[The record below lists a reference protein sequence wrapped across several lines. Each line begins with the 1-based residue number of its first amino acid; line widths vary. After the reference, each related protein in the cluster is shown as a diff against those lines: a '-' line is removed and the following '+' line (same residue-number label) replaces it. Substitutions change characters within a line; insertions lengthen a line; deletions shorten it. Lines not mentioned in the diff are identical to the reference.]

1 MKKVKIEFDFSK
13 WGQEG
18 ISVQKD
24 QCEVIQ
30 LHKHKIEGRVYGLV
44 KVGFSFNIFE
54 CNEDKVIIY
63 QEIKPR
69 EIWVNEQESAGFH
82 YSKVFSSKAEA
93 ESQKLPFV
101 IRTVKFREVFD
112 DEQ

>member
-1 MKKVKIEFDFSK
+1 MKKQQIEFDFSK

-54 CNEDKVIIY
+54 CNEDKVIMY
-63 QEIKPR
+63 QEIIPR
-69 EIWVNEQESAGFH
+69 EIWVNEYPTKLGRCYDTKEL
-82 YSKVFSSKAEA
+82 AENMK
-93 ESQKLPFV
+93 SLDY
-101 IRTVKFREVFD
+101 IRTIKFIEVLD